1 MSKYI
6 MEKVNILFRVLTHI
20 LITRAMNV
28 HVYGAIRELFF

>member
-6 MEKVNILFRVLTHI
+6 MEKVNILFRV